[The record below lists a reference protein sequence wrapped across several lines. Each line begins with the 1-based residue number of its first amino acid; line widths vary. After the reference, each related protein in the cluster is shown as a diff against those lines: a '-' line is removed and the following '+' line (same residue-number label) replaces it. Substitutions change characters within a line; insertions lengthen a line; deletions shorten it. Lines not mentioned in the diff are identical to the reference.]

1 MGRRKKLP
9 HISVVTHP
17 NGYSLKIE
25 GHRQEYMYFTPE
37 KLMEG
42 VMVHVGL
49 KMTDQLSAETI
60 SSFIDSALQWN
71 DLKKST
77 AEINRLKAL
86 LKAQQTKYNGL
97 ARRLVK
103 ERDRLLLLIDRA
115 KEVSVGKSLTDNIT
129 RLNRTIANY
138 GPLKTL
144 TYSELGVTSE
154 MIDDD
159 DEETAESATTGD

>member
-1 MGRRKKLP
+1 MGRTKKLP
-9 HISVVTHP
+9 HISVSTQN
-17 NGYSLKIE
+17 NGYTLTIE
-25 GHRQEYMYFTPE
+25 GHRKEYFYFSPE

-42 VMVHVGL
+42 IMVHIGL
-49 KMTDQLSAETI
+49 NMTDELSTETI
-60 SSFIDSALQWN
+60 TSFIDSALQWN

-86 LKAQQTKYNGL
+86 LKSQQVKYNGL
-97 ARRLVK
+97 ARKMVK
-103 ERDRLLLLIDRA
+103 ERDRLMLLIDRA
-115 KEVSVGKSLTDNIT
+115 KEVTAGKSLTDNIA

-159 DEETAESATTGD
+159 EETADSAATGD

>member
-1 MGRRKKLP
+1 MGRKKKLP
-9 HISVVTHP
+9 KIEVRTVA
-17 NGYSLKIE
+17 NGYTLTIE
-25 GHRQEYMYFTPE
+25 GHKQEYLYFSPE

-77 AEINRLKAL
+77 SEINRLKAL
-86 LKAQQTKYNGL
+86 LKAQQVKYNGL
-97 ARRLVK
+97 ARKMVK
-103 ERDRLLLLIDRA
+103 ERDRLMLLIDRA
-115 KEVSVGKSLTDNIT
+115 KEVTAGKSLTDNIT

-138 GPLKTL
+138 GPLKML

-159 DEETAESATTGD
+159 EETADSATDGE

>member
-1 MGRRKKLP
+1 M
-9 HISVVTHP
+9 P
-17 NGYSLKIE
+17 NGYTLTIE
-25 GHRQEYMYFTPE
+25 GHRQEYMYFSPE

-42 VMVHVGL
+42 VMVHIGL

-60 SSFIDSALQWN
+60 TSFIETALQWN

-77 AEINRLKAL
+77 TEINRLKAM
-86 LKAQQTKYNGL
+86 LKAQQAKYNGL
-97 ARRLVK
+97 ARKLVK

-115 KEVSVGKSLTDNIT
+115 KEVAVGKSLTDNIT

-138 GPLKTL
+138 GTLKTI
-144 TYSELGVTSE
+144 TYSELGITSE

-159 DEETAESATTGD
+159 EETDESATDGE